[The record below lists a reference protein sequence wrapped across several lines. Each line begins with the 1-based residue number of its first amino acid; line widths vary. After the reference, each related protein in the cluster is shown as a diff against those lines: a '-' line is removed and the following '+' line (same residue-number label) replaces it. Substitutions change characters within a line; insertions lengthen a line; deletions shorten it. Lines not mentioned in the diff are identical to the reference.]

1 MRIGN
6 LISPAATA
14 VLVPFK
20 LQYRQ
25 PHQTNNDDTGTAGE
39 ADKNRRSEGS

>member
-6 LISPAATA
+6 LISPATTA

-39 ADKNRRSEGS
+39 AEQEQAI